1 MRLYDSIKTA
11 SNNLTHSK
19 MRTFLTMLGIVIGI
33 SSVILLMSI
42 GASAEKLIIGQVQG
56 VGSNLVFVI
65 PGATKGTRF
74 SAPASSQGIIIKTLV
89 SQDVDALERDP
100 AIISVV
106 PEVRGQA
113 KAVFGNNDTSATY
126 IGVTDEFFA
135 TRNFVIEK
143 GQGFNSSDVDS
154 FNRVAVMGPEIAR
167 TLFGDF
173 DPIGKSIRLNDI
185 SFRVS
190 GVLEKKGVGAFGVD
204 QDNVI
209 LVPIS
214 VAQKQMLGIDYFN
227 AITVQV
233 SDTYASEYTK
243 SRVFSIMRS
252 SHRITDPNKDDFTV
266 RTQEDILSLLGS
278 ITSVLTIF
286 LTSIACISLVVG
298 GIGIMNIML
307 VSVIE
312 RTREIGL
319 RKAVGATNGDILQ
332 QFLWEAVILTFFG
345 GFIGIFFGSALVGG
359 VYLILVKIVKTDWI
373 FALPAQAIM
382 LAVIVS
388 TCTGVL
394 FGLYPARQAAKKN
407 PIDALRYE

>member
-1 MRLYDSIKTA
+1 
-11 SNNLTHSK
+11 

-65 PGATKGTRF
+65 PGASKGTRF
-74 SAPASSQGIIIKTLV
+74 SPPASSQGIIIKTLT
-89 SQDVDALERDP
+89 SSDVDALKRDP
-100 AIISVV
+100 AIMEVA

-113 KAVFGNNDTSATY
+113 KAVFGNNDTSAMY
-126 IGVTDEFFA
+126 IGVTENFFT

-154 FNRVAVMGPEIAR
+154 FNRIAVIGPEISK

-173 DPIGKSIRLNDI
+173 NPIGKNFRLNDI

-204 QDNVI
+204 QDNTI

-233 SDTYASEYTK
+233 NDTYASEYTK

-266 RTQEDILSLLGS
+266 HTQEDILSLLGS

-332 QFLWEAVILTFFG
+332 QFLWEAVMLTFFG
-345 GFIGIFFGSALVGG
+345 GFIGILFGSALVGG
-359 VYLILVKIVKTDWI
+359 AYLILVKIVKTDWV
-373 FALPAQAIM
+373 FALPAQAII
-382 LAVIVS
+382 LAVVVS

-394 FGLYPARQAAKKN
+394 FGLYPARQAAKKD

>member
-42 GASAEKLIIGQVQG
+42 GSSAEKLIIGQVQG
-56 VGSNLVFVI
+56 VGSDLIFII

-74 SAPASSQGIIIKTLV
+74 SAPASSQGVIIKTLV
-89 SQDVDALERDP
+89 SSDVDALKRDS
-100 AIISVV
+100 AILRVA

-113 KAVFGNNDTSATY
+113 NVVVSNNDTSATY
-126 IGVTDEFFA
+126 IGVTEDFFKA
-135 TRNFVIEK
+135 RNFVVEN
-143 GQGFNSSDVDS
+143 GQGFNNSDVNS
-154 FNRVAVMGPEIAR
+154 FNRVAVIGSEIAKI
-167 TLFGDF
+167 LFGDF
-173 DPIGKSIRLNDI
+173 NPVGKNIRLNDI
-185 SFRVS
+185 SFKVS
-190 GVLEKKGVGAFGVD
+190 GVLEKKGVGAFGID
-204 QDNVI
+204 QDNII

-214 VAQKQMLGIDYFN
+214 VAQKQMLGIDYYN

-233 SDTYASEYTK
+233 NNAYSSEYTK
-243 SRVFSIMRS
+243 SRVFSIMRA

-278 ITSVLTIF
+278 ITSILTIF
-286 LTSIACISLVVG
+286 LTSIAFISLVVG

-345 GFIGIFFGSALVGG
+345 GFIGIFLGSLFVGIT
-359 VYLILVKIVKTDWI
+359 YIILVEVVKTDWI
-373 FALPAQAIM
+373 FSLPINAII
-382 LAVIVS
+382 LAVFVS

>member
-1 MRLYDSIKTA
+1 
-11 SNNLTHSK
+11 
-19 MRTFLTMLGIVIGI
+19 MLGIVIGI

-65 PGATKGTRF
+65 PGASKGSRF
-74 SAPASSQGIIIKTLV
+74 SAPASSQGIIIKTLTG
-89 SQDVDALERDP
+89 SDVDALQRDP
-100 AIISVV
+100 AIVNAA

-113 KAVFGNNDTSATY
+113 KAVFGNNDTNITY
-126 IGVTDEFFA
+126 IGVTENFFA
-135 TRNFVIEK
+135 TRNFVVEK
-143 GQGFNSSDVDS
+143 GQNFNDSDVNS
-154 FNRVAVMGPEIAR
+154 FNRVAVIGPEIAK

-173 DPIGKSIRLNDI
+173 NPVGKSFRLNDI
-185 SFRVS
+185 SFKVS
-190 GVLEKKGVGAFGVD
+190 GILEQKGVGAFGVD
-204 QDNVI
+204 QDNII

-214 VAQKQMLGIDYFN
+214 IAQKQMLGIDYYN
-227 AITVQV
+227 AISVQV
-233 SDTYASEYTK
+233 SDSYASEYTK
-243 SRVFSIMRS
+243 SRVFSIMRA
-252 SHRITDPNKDDFTV
+252 SHRITDPNKDDFTI

-278 ITSVLTIF
+278 ITSILTIF

-319 RKAVGATNGDILQ
+319 RKAVGATNSDILQ
-332 QFLWEAVILTFFG
+332 QFLWESVLLTFFG
-345 GFIGIFFGSALVGG
+345 GFIGILFGAFLVGV
-359 VYLILVKIVKTDWI
+359 VYLVLVNIIKTDWV
-373 FALPAQAIM
+373 FALPAQAIIS
-382 LAVIVS
+382 AVVVS
-388 TCTGVL
+388 TFTGVL

>member
-1 MRLYDSIKTA
+1 
-11 SNNLTHSK
+11 
-19 MRTFLTMLGIVIGI
+19 
-33 SSVILLMSI
+33 MSI

-65 PGATKGTRF
+65 PGASKGSRF
-74 SAPASSQGIIIKTLV
+74 SAPASSQGIIIKTLT
-89 SQDVDALERDP
+89 SSDVDILKRDP
-100 AIISVV
+100 AIVSVA

-126 IGVTDEFFA
+126 IGVTESFFA
-135 TRNFVIEK
+135 TRNFIIEQ

-154 FNRVAVMGPEIAR
+154 FNRIAVIGPEIAK

-173 DPIGKSIRLNDI
+173 NPIGKNLRLNDI

-204 QDNVI
+204 QDNII

-214 VAQKQMLGIDYFN
+214 VAQKQMLGIDYYN

-233 SDTYASEYTK
+233 SDTYSSEYTK

-278 ITSVLTIF
+278 ITSILTIF

-332 QFLWEAVILTFFG
+332 QFLWEAVMLTFFG
-345 GFIGIFFGSALVGG
+345 GFIGILFGSFLVGG
-359 VYLILVKIVKTDWI
+359 TYLILVDIVKTDWV
-373 FALPAQAIM
+373 FALPAQAII
-382 LAVIVS
+382 LAVVVS

>member
-126 IGVTDEFFA
+126 IGVTDEFFT

-154 FNRVAVMGPEIAR
+154 FNRVAVMGPEIAK

-359 VYLILVKIVKTDWI
+359 VYLVLVKIVKTDWI

>member
-1 MRLYDSIKTA
+1 
-11 SNNLTHSK
+11 
-19 MRTFLTMLGIVIGI
+19 MLGIVIGI

-65 PGATKGTRF
+65 PGASKGTRF
-74 SAPASSQGIIIKTLV
+74 SPPASSQGIIIKTLT
-89 SQDVDALERDP
+89 SSDVDALKRDP
-100 AIISVV
+100 AIMEVA

-113 KAVFGNNDTSATY
+113 KAVFGNNDTSAMY
-126 IGVTDEFFA
+126 VGVTENFFA

-154 FNRVAVMGPEIAR
+154 FNRIAVIGPEIAK

-173 DPIGKSIRLNDI
+173 NPIGKNIRLNDI

-204 QDNVI
+204 QDNSI

-233 SDTYASEYTK
+233 NDTYASEYTK

-266 RTQEDILSLLGS
+266 HTQEDILSLLGS

-332 QFLWEAVILTFFG
+332 QFLWEAVMLTFFG
-345 GFIGIFFGSALVGG
+345 GFIGILFGSALVGG
-359 VYLILVKIVKTDWI
+359 AYLILVKIVKTDWV
-373 FALPAQAIM
+373 FALPAQAII
-382 LAVIVS
+382 LAVVVS

>member
-1 MRLYDSIKTA
+1 
-11 SNNLTHSK
+11 
-19 MRTFLTMLGIVIGI
+19 MLGIVIGI

-65 PGATKGTRF
+65 PGASKGTRF
-74 SAPASSQGIIIKTLV
+74 SPPASSQGIIIKTLT
-89 SQDVDALERDP
+89 SSDVDALKRDP
-100 AIISVV
+100 AIMEVA

-113 KAVFGNNDTSATY
+113 KAVFGNNDTSAMY
-126 IGVTDEFFA
+126 IGVTENFFT

-154 FNRVAVMGPEIAR
+154 FNRIAVIGPEISK

-173 DPIGKSIRLNDI
+173 NPIGKNFRLNDI

-204 QDNVI
+204 QDNTI

-233 SDTYASEYTK
+233 NDTYASEYTK

-266 RTQEDILSLLGS
+266 HTQEDILSLLGS

-332 QFLWEAVILTFFG
+332 QFLWEAVMLTFFG
-345 GFIGIFFGSALVGG
+345 GFIGILFGSALVGG
-359 VYLILVKIVKTDWI
+359 AYLILVKIVKTDWV
-373 FALPAQAIM
+373 FALPAQAII
-382 LAVIVS
+382 LAVVVS

-394 FGLYPARQAAKKN
+394 FGLYPARQAAKKD